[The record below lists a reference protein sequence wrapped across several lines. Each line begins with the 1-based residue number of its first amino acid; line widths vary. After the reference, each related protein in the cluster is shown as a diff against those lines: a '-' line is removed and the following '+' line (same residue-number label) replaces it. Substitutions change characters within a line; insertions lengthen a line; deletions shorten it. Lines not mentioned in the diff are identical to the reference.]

1 MFMCVQ
7 LQRDSVTPSLPPS
20 RQEDLVQAGVGLP
33 SRLKPMQMR
42 VGQHASGTGGK
53 CTYLYFFLR
62 VHSCVIHVCFFAF
75 IVIIILFIILFCAEG
90 AEKGYW

>member
-53 CTYLYFFLR
+53 CTYLYFFFEGPFMRNPRLFLCFYCYHYI
-62 VHSCVIHVCFFAF
+62 VHY
-75 IVIIILFIILFCAEG
+75 IILR
-90 AEKGYW
+90 